1 MASSSSAAPDSLEQ
15 RLALLI
21 GERILDASA
30 GLTPDTNLYDAGL
43 DSLAI
48 MQLLL
53 LLEEEFQVVIPVESV
68 SRANFSSIRSVADL
82 LREKSD
88 APAAEPAI
96 VVERLE
102 TSKVAVASPATPLPP
117 QEATAPG
124 GLLARMRG
132 CDYFTLCFDSWSRKT
147 GQGGHKAH
155 SFLIL
160 DGIPDIAK
168 LRALLDEAP
177 RRFPMLF
184 ARLKRQWF
192 VGSLDWLM
200 ADATQPVELRL
211 VTETPGVSALPGA
224 ESCAD
229 AWKIAEE
236 VVNTPLPSPKLSGAP
251 KARFTVIELRDGGAM
266 LIFSWSHLL
275 MDGVGA
281 EFFLRELARLAGDF
295 EGESVPALQKPAGEF
310 GWQECLARAKPMVQ
324 YFNRLVE
331 RTFDCLGPRK
341 PRAGHTHFEVHTLT
355 VEQTRR
361 VNDRCVSLCGELV
374 MMPFFLACAARAHER
389 LFSARGLSPSSQ
401 VCSVPVQTRRKG
413 ARGPI
418 FQNHI
423 TMFFG
428 VLAREE
434 LTTLDG
440 AVSTLMAQHS
450 AFLKNRLG
458 DALDGLMQ
466 MMSVM
471 PPGLYMKFIMMQMR
485 GPFASFFHSHTG
497 EFAPGL
503 QRFFGA
509 NIDNAFHVPGIAT
522 PPGTGIFCNEKNGRI
537 VITLS
542 WHENALDEAERRLV
556 LDHLLADFGLG

>member
-1 MASSSSAAPDSLEQ
+1 MASSPSAAADSLEP
-15 RLALLI
+15 RLVSLI
-21 GERILDASA
+21 AERILDAGS
-30 GLTPDTNLYDAGL
+30 GLTAETNLYDAGL

-53 LLEEEFQVVIPVESV
+53 LLEEEFQVTIPVESV
-68 SRANFSSIRSVADL
+68 SRANFATIRAVADL
-82 LREKSD
+82 VREKSD
-88 APAAEPAI
+88 ALPEPELVPIAEIPAPELPKATPMPAQPLRPG
-96 VVERLE
+96 ERLV
-102 TSKVAVASPATPLPP
+102 S
-117 QEATAPG
+117 
-124 GLLARMRG
+124 MRG
-132 CDYFTLCFDSWSRKT
+132 CDYFTLCFDTWSRKT

-155 SFLIL
+155 SFLVL
-160 DGIPDIAK
+160 DRVPDVGR
-168 LRALLDEAP
+168 LRSLLDEIP
-177 RRFPMLF
+177 QRFPMIF

-192 VGSLDWLM
+192 VGSLDWLQ
-200 ADATQPVELRL
+200 AGATEPVTLRL
-211 VTETPGVSALPGA
+211 VSEKGGASILRGA
-224 ESCAD
+224 EPCAD
-229 AWKIAEE
+229 AWKLAEE
-236 VVNTPLPSPKLSGAP
+236 VVNTPLPTTKRAGTPKV
-251 KARFTVIELRDGGAM
+251 RFTLIEFSDGRAM
-266 LIFSWSHLL
+266 LILSWSHLL

-281 EFFLRELARLAGDF
+281 EFFLCELARLAGD
-295 EGESVPALQKPAGEF
+295 LAGEPIAALRTSSEAF
-310 GWQECLARAKPMVQ
+310 GWRECLQRAKPMVQ

-355 VEQTRR
+355 GEQTHR
-361 VNDRCVSLCGELV
+361 VNARCVSLCGELV
-374 MMPFFLACAARAHER
+374 TMPFFLACAARAHDR
-389 LFSARGLSPSSQ
+389 LFAQRGLAPSSQ

-434 LTTLDG
+434 LGSLDV
-440 AVSTLMAQHS
+440 AVAALMIQHT

-458 DALDGLMQ
+458 EALDGLMQ

-503 QRFFGA
+503 QRFLGA
-509 NIDNAFHVPGIAT
+509 EITNAFHVPGIAT
-522 PPGTGIFCNEKNGRI
+522 PPGTGIFCNEKNGRL

-542 WHENALDEAERRLV
+542 WHENALGEEERRL
-556 LDHLLADFGLG
+556 LLEHLLHDFGLA